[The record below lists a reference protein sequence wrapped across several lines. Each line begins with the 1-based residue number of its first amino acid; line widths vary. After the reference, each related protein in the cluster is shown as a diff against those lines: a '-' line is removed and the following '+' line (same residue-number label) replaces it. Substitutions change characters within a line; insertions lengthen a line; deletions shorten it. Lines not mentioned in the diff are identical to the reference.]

1 MLRLIRY
8 QQQQQRRRDAS
19 DKGRGRGRGRSAF
32 AFSSPLTRLLA
43 SHVGR
48 GHSASFMQQVAA
60 AATLEGASSESPVA
74 SIRKGLY
81 VLCIYIY
88 IYIVCSLHIH
98 IYIYTPIY
106 CMFSAYTCICIY
118 RYIYIYCMFSVYTYI
133 YIYIHHVLLLVTIVK
148 VCSEPA

>member
-88 IYIVCSLHIH
+88 IYILYVLCIYIYTYIHLYIVCSLHTH
-98 IYIYTPIY
+98 VYVYID
-106 CMFSAYTCICIY
+106 
-118 RYIYIYCMFSVYTYI
+118 IYIYCMFSVYTYI